1 MARSI
6 ERSKRKISGGL
17 YKKSHKKKRYQL
29 ASQPALT
36 ILGEKRLKLRRSRA
50 GIKKIINLSTNK
62 ANVYNPKTK
71 KYALADILTVVEN
84 PSNRNYVRRN
94 IMTKGTIIETN
105 IGKAKITSRPG
116 QEPVINAIL
125 I

>member
-36 ILGEKRLKLRRSRA
+36 VLGEKRLKLRRSRA
-50 GIKKIINLSTNK
+50 GIRKIINLSTNK

-71 KYALADILTVVEN
+71 KYALTDIVTVVEN

-94 IMTKGTIIETN
+94 IMTKGTIIETK
-105 IGKAKITSRPG
+105 IGKAKIISRPG

>member
-17 YKKSHKKKRYQL
+17 YKKSHQTKRHQL
-29 ASQPALT
+29 ASQT
-36 ILGEKRLKLRRSRA
+36 VSTVLGEKRLKLRRSRA
-50 GIKKIINLSTNK
+50 GIRKIVNLSTNK
-62 ANVYNPKTK
+62 ANVYNPKTN
-71 KYALADILTVVEN
+71 KYALTDIVTVVEN

-94 IMTKGTIIETN
+94 IMTKGTIIETK

-116 QEPVINAIL
+116 QEPIINAIL